1 MPHWEGKRLSARRGS
16 SLTTLVES
24 EGQQAGQGIVVDRV
38 AKTFTINGESLTALE
53 DVSFETGRGSFVAL
67 LGPSGCGKSTVL
79 RILADLDTPS
89 SGSVSV
95 NGEHPGVAR
104 RARHLG
110 LAFQDAALLPWRTV
124 QQNVELPLELA
135 GRRDPDAV
143 AELLRLVGLRGFEKA
158 KPAQLS
164 GGMRQRVA
172 IARALVVNP
181 QVLLLD
187 EPFGA
192 LDELTRSNLN
202 VELLR
207 IWAAQTVT
215 TLLVTHS
222 VSEAAFLADTIVVLG
237 GRPGT
242 VVRIIHSTLPR
253 PRPAELMRTAEFHA
267 LADEVLEALMT
278 SAPSGP
284 AELRG
289 APR

>member
-1 MPHWEGKRLSARRGS
+1 LSARRDAA
-16 SLTTLVES
+16 LTTLVD
-24 EGQQAGQGIVVDRV
+24 GGVGRADQGIVVDRLSKRFV
-38 AKTFTINGESLTALE
+38 INGETLTALD
-53 DVSFETGRGSFVAL
+53 DVSFRTGRGSFVAL

-79 RILADLDTPS
+79 RILADLDTPT
-89 SGSVSV
+89 SGTASV

-135 GRRDPDAV
+135 GRRDPAAV
-143 AELLRLVGLRGFEKA
+143 AGLLGLVGLRGFERA

-172 IARALVVNP
+172 IARALVVDP
-181 QVLLLD
+181 RVLLLD

-207 IWAAQTVT
+207 IWAAQSVT

-242 VVRIIHSTLPR
+242 VVATIQSTLPR
-253 PRPAELMRTAEFHA
+253 PRPAELMRTPEFHA

-278 SAPSGP
+278 STPAAPAGP
-284 AELRG
+284 RV
-289 APR
+289 PVR